1 MCFPLLALKTSFYKA
16 TYFWSMLASLKFL
29 KYKNSYIS
37 VMTCRIS
44 YVIDQSLTI
53 QCLKS
58 QKNEQV
64 FLKQGFEPWTA
75 CLLFLFD
82 LFGKGAAQFATL

>member
-1 MCFPLLALKTSFYKA
+1 
-16 TYFWSMLASLKFL
+16 MLASLKFL

-37 VMTCRIS
+37 VKTSSIS

-53 QCLKS
+53 QSLIS

-75 CLLFLFD
+75 CLLFYLICSKKEPLNLQPFED
-82 LFGKGAAQFATL
+82 SL